1 MSSFYSN
8 PAERQ
13 LPAAHLGCFTGA
25 AWHKAAGQSV
35 PVFCEVNM
43 KALKV
48 AVFALAIVLAASI
61 SASAL
66 AVIDNMDDG
75 GAYGAGTEMKDII
88 EGTGAVSK
96 KASGGTI
103 VLERTLDPPIDISE
117 YRGIGYARLHLYI
130 ESVAD
135 MSDTPGQLELTSS
148 GRCDVEET
156 SWNIS
161 KSMLKDGWNTL
172 YLSFE
177 SPGENAADLA
187 RINYVRVYIHITGE
201 NKVMLDELVVGTE
214 DELGITAAGV
224 ETSEAVKLPSEVYG
238 EGGAAAA
245 ALAAINAEA
254 TEQQAETSSDDVS
267 GPKQN
272 ADTAQASTDTPKNLP
287 AVAVLAAAC
296 CAVAAI
302 AVYFIAKQRRK

>member
-1 MSSFYSN
+1 
-8 PAERQ
+8 
-13 LPAAHLGCFTGA
+13 
-25 AWHKAAGQSV
+25 
-35 PVFCEVNM
+35 
-43 KALKV
+43 
-48 AVFALAIVLAASI
+48 
-61 SASAL
+61 
-66 AVIDNMDDG
+66 
-75 GAYGAGTEMKDII
+75 
-88 EGTGAVSK
+88 
-96 KASGGTI
+96 
-103 VLERTLDPPIDISE
+103 
-117 YRGIGYARLHLYI
+117 
-130 ESVAD
+130 
-135 MSDTPGQLELTSS
+135 
-148 GRCDVEET
+148 
-156 SWNIS
+156 
-161 KSMLKDGWNTL
+161 
-172 YLSFE
+172 
-177 SPGENAADLA
+177 
-187 RINYVRVYIHITGE
+187 VYIHITGE